1 MHKLQV
7 GDSVKYI
14 LKGKKCNGTI
24 KGIRRKDAFVEKSGD
39 SGGKL
44 VPLQNII
51 KEKN

>member
-14 LKGKKCNGTI
+14 LKGKKCSGTI
-24 KGIRRKDAFVEKSGD
+24 KGIRRKDAFIEKNDD

-51 KEKN
+51 KEKD